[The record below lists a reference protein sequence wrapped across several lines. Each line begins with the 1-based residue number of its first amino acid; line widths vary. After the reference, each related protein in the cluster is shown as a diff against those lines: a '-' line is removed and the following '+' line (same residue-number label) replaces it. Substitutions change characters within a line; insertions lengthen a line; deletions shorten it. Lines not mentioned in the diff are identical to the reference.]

1 MSNAKPKTKTAT
13 PMAIFGPLTLGEK
26 VALAAAS
33 LAIQRLPSALQ
44 QASNAYDMQ
53 AMLVDPSTVWRGTYI
68 LGQALHIFNSFSGFQ
83 PGAIDKGTLDPAM
96 RKDFDKFIAEAIKAH
111 EAEVAEDEI
120 FAASPEG
127 KALRAKLAAKGLA
140 V

>member
-1 MSNAKPKTKTAT
+1 MSQAKTNTN
-13 PMAIFGPLTLGEK
+13 PMAIIGPLTLGEK

-33 LAIQRLPSALQ
+33 LAIQRLPSDLQ

-53 AMLVDPSTVWRGTYI
+53 TMLVNPSSVGRGKYI
-68 LGQALHIFNSFSGFQ
+68 LGQAFHIFDSFSGFQ
-83 PGAIDKGTLDPAM
+83 PGAIDEGTLAPET
-96 RKDFDKFIAEAIKAH
+96 REDFEKFIAEAIKAH
-111 EAEVAEDEI
+111 EAEIAENEI

>member
-1 MSNAKPKTKTAT
+1 MSHTKTKISPIEIT
-13 PMAIFGPLTLGEK
+13 GPLSLGEK
-26 VALAAAS
+26 IALAAAS

-53 AMLVDPSTVWRGTYI
+53 AMLVDPSSVGRGVYI
-68 LGQALHIFNSFSGFQ
+68 LGQALHVFNSFSGFQ
-83 PGAIDKGTLDPAM
+83 PGAIDKPTLDAAT
-96 RKDFDKFIAEAIKAH
+96 RTDFEKFIAEAIKVH
-111 EAEVAEDEI
+111 EAKIAEKEI

-127 KALRAKLAAKGLA
+127 KALRAKLTAKDLA

>member
-1 MSNAKPKTKTAT
+1 MSRTKTKTN
-13 PMAIFGPLTLGEK
+13 PMAITGPLTLGEK

-53 AMLVDPSTVWRGTYI
+53 AMLVDPSSVRRGGYI

-83 PGAIDKGTLDPAM
+83 PRAIDNRTLDPAT
-96 RKDFDKFIAEAIKAH
+96 RKDFDKLIAEAIKAH
-111 EAEVAEDEI
+111 EAKIAENEI
-120 FAASPEG
+120 FAASHEG
-127 KALRAKLAAKGLA
+127 RALRAKLAAKGLA